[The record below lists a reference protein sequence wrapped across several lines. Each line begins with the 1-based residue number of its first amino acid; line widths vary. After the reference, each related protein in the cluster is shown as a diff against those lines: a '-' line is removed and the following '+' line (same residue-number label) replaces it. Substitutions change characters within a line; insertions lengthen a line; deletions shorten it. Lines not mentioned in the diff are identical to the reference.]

1 VRLRQKRS
9 AGCDSLSPCVQ
20 EAEQLGYDGER
31 LVPDEARLRNL
42 LIEDLSKFHFASQYA
57 MDKSVLDAGCGA
69 GQGSAY
75 LAQKEARHVIGVDIS
90 AEAVAYANGRYVS
103 PGRLQNL
110 AFGRMDVTHLA
121 FSDQTFDMV
130 TSIEVI
136 EHLDEPEHYVAEIRR
151 LLRDHG
157 VLVLSTPNKHVSSPT
172 PGSMWPHHVHEFYPD
187 ELQAL
192 LERYFS
198 DVELWG
204 LSIPVYD
211 QHPVRRIVHRLAPLF
226 KPILPLGIR
235 TRFLPT
241 LQSMIKSDL
250 DLDDIVISRERVT
263 EKPTL
268 LAICRT

>member
-1 VRLRQKRS
+1 MSERT
-9 AGCDSLSPCVQ
+9 
-20 EAEQLGYDGER
+20 LGYDGER
-31 LVPDEARLRNL
+31 LIPDDARLRNL
-42 LIEDLSKFHFASQYA
+42 LVEDLAKFHFAGQYA
-57 MDKSVLDAGCGA
+57 TAKSVLDAGCGA

-75 LAQKEARHVIGVDIS
+75 LARNGARYVIGVDIS
-90 AEAVAYANGRYVS
+90 PEAVAYASDCYISRE
-103 PGRLQNL
+103 RLRNL
-110 AFGRMDVTHLA
+110 AFGRMDVTRLA
-121 FSDQTFDMV
+121 FREQTFDMV

-136 EHLDEPEHYVAEIRR
+136 EHLDEPEQYVAELRR
-151 LLRDHG
+151 LLKDKG
-157 VLVLSTPNKHVSSPT
+157 LLVLSTPNKQISSPT

-211 QHPVRRIVHRLAPLF
+211 QHPVRRVVHRLAPLF
-226 KPILPLGIR
+226 KPILPINIR

-250 DLDDIVISRERVT
+250 ELDDIVISRKQVT
-263 EKPTL
+263 EKSTL
-268 LAICRT
+268 LAICRA